1 MVLSGLSGD
10 LTSHDVAATSTINA
24 TAALHDH
31 QEPGVEQFNQQGF
44 TIYRGALSA
53 AECERAVAATYR
65 AIDAGLYVGKK
76 YPAPGKITVARND
89 WTDPDLATIAAHP
102 RVLRAI
108 EPILGGPARLQAFV
122 SYLRTPEEIKWET
135 EGDPAIAAGRSHD
148 DGVAQAAQSGT
159 GASTAT
165 TNAGGQWAP
174 QWSGCSWSSRSQTS
188 TPRGPCWLLQ
198 ARTCEPPPCV
208 PWLVLWKSPT
218 RTFRGASMPH

>member
-1 MVLSGLSGD
+1 
-10 LTSHDVAATSTINA
+10 
-24 TAALHDH
+24 
-31 QEPGVEQFNQQGF
+31 VEQFNQQGF

-135 EGDPAIAAGRSHD
+135 EGDPAIAAGRSHH
-148 DGVAQAAQSGT
+148 DGR
-159 GASTAT
+159 GASSTVG
-165 TNAGGQWAP
+165 NRGKH
-174 QWSGCSWSSRSQTS
+174 WSSRSQTS

-198 ARTCEPPPCV
+198 ARTCEPPPSV

>member
-1 MVLSGLSGD
+1 MDRRLRVVLSGLSD
-10 LTSHDVAATSTINA
+10 PTSHDVAATSTINA

-89 WTDPDLATIAAHP
+89 WTDPDLAAIAAHP

-135 EGDPAIAAGRSHD
+135 EGDPAIAAGRSHH
-148 DGVAQAAQSGT
+148 DGA
-159 GASTAT
+159 GASSTVGNRGKHCDYKRWRPVGSSMEWLFVVIPLT
-165 TNAGGQWAP
+165 DFDSTRPLLVAP
-174 QWSGCSWSSRSQTS
+174 GSH
-188 TPRGPCWLLQ
+188 L
-198 ARTCEPPPCV
+198 
-208 PWLVLWKSPT
+208 
-218 RTFRGASMPH
+218 